1 LNKGVARKSY
11 GEYIQ
16 FFRFYYERLTKEH
29 PKWTPNQ
36 KTVIIRLLWRK
47 RQLQKKKESSR
58 LKKRGKIGAR
68 SRVNIPFNIGY

>member
-1 LNKGVARKSY
+1 
-11 GEYIQ
+11 
-16 FFRFYYERLTKEH
+16 LTKEH